1 MERRRVHVLSV
12 RRTSRTKDVYFT
24 ETTRSGS
31 RNPIDQLASQVSQGV
46 LTSGHRGEAILCV
59 RWNRNVAIKKA
70 CLSAPSKLGDSVSI
84 QGSLLG
90 FLLQYAFHA
99 LRYHVPVLR
108 STHVR
113 WRCAFL
119 CGLQTEPVKAFR
131 QKTWWPRLHDARIP
145 FSRPLELAFSNPAA
159 FRKRSER

>member
-1 MERRRVHVLSV
+1 MFYRSAVPYGQRMYISRKQRGAAAGSPWNNWRRKYRKGCLQAV
-12 RRTSRTKDVYFT
+12 T
-24 ETTRSGS
+24 EGR
-31 RNPIDQLASQVSQGV
+31 PFLCAVEPQF
-46 LTSGHRGEAILCV
+46 GH
-59 RWNRNVAIKKA
+59 KKA

-113 WRCAFL
+113 WQCAFL

>member
-1 MERRRVHVLSV
+1 MFYRSAVQ
-12 RRTSRTKDVYFT
+12 YFT
-24 ETTRSGS
+24 DKGRLFHENNEGRQQDPHGTIGV
-31 RNPIDQLASQVSQGV
+31 ASIARGANKRSQGG
-46 LTSGHRGEAILCV
+46 GHFLCAV
-59 RWNRNVAIKKA
+59 EPQCGHKKA

-131 QKTWWPRLHDARIP
+131 HKTWWPRLHDARIP